1 MDSMIAYRDMKNN
14 CWWECDGKD
23 CISRPF
29 GHYVFTTLN
38 TCAALLQGKE
48 KFLTN
53 EYYYQSH
60 VKNTNYARA
69 IGWIDET
76 TGDISKEKMSDYY
89 DECISQNKKMESY
102 KPEYFLLC
110 EYLRNIDG
118 FRNGENADKTLFD
131 IYSHFKYFATVIC
144 SDIHEYMPAG
154 KERNDF
160 FDNIYDELLI
170 YKGGCFLGSKNN
182 IKELTPVEQFEFTE
196 MVNIFILDFWEFL
209 FNPVYKKAKILFCP
223 NCNSMF
229 ASNNNKAKYCEVC
242 RQPEIMGKIRYANR
256 KANKARKLH
265 HDIAT
270 LAYSLN
276 TKENDISNSFL
287 NESNYYWDIVQNK
300 SPEKVKEYSAKIK
313 TEADYMKWLEKK
325 YEEIKAKK

>member
-1 MDSMIAYRDMKNN
+1 MDSMTAYRDMKNN
-14 CWWECDGKD
+14 CWWERNGKD

-53 EYYYQSH
+53 EYYYQSYI
-60 VKNTNYARA
+60 KNTNYARA
-69 IGWIDET
+69 VGWIDES
-76 TGDISKEKMSDYY
+76 GKISKEKMSDYY
-89 DECISQNKKMESY
+89 DECIAQNKRMEAY

-110 EYLRNIDG
+110 EYIKNIDG
-118 FRNGENADKTLFD
+118 FRKGENADKTLFD
-131 IYSHFKYFATVIC
+131 IYSHFKYFATAIC

-160 FDNIYDELLI
+160 FDSIYDELLV
-170 YKGGCFLGSKNN
+170 YKGGCFLGSENN

-196 MVNIFILDFWEFL
+196 MFNIFILDFWEFL
-209 FNPVYKKAKILFCP
+209 FNPIYKKAKILFCP

-242 RQPEIMGKIRYANR
+242 RQPEIMEKIRYANR

-270 LAYSLN
+270 LSYSLN

-287 NESNYYWDIVQNK
+287 NESNYYWDIVQGKN
-300 SPEKVKEYSAKIK
+300 PEKIKEYSAKIK

-325 YEEIKAKK
+325 YEEIKAQK